1 MKQVFTLYFLFCS
14 SVIFAQNTSCNT
26 ADPFC
31 TGTNYS
37 FPASTNAPAPSGA
50 YFDCLGTQ
58 PNPAFYFLE
67 IDNPGNITINI
78 QGISVNGGTND
89 IDFICWGPFTN
100 PNTCLLYTSPSP
112 RDS

>member
-1 MKQVFTLYFLFCS
+1 MRHVFTLYLLFFAS
-14 SVIFAQNTSCNT
+14 FVVAQNTTCNT

-31 TGTNYS
+31 TGTNYT
-37 FPASTNAPAPSGA
+37 FPASTNAPAPTGA

-78 QGISVNGGTND
+78 QGLGVNGGTND
-89 IDFICWGPFTN
+89 IDFYLLGPF
-100 PNTCLLYTSPSP
+100 YKS
-112 RDS
+112 